1 MNHSA
6 SNINS
11 PGNTNKSFNCGKQYS
26 IEDLEKNSNRY
37 IRISTPCSVLA
48 LKRTG
53 ISQEELYFVPF
64 IEFIQKNPEMRKLSP
79 EIQESRYMFFEGHRK
94 EKIQEIKKVRNQIKN
109 DKIGSIY
116 LILGKERYCSEEIK
130 NALLGKLSP
139 QEKEFNSSI
148 YFEGSTI
155 NMFTLN
161 GLIKG
166 FISIGF
172 LNLSISYSLRYIL
185 IKVFILLSPFAFISL
200 INPSSSWIFK
210 SWIKLFLSL
219 LILQIL
225 VPVILLVA
233 FSIDSNSS
241 DMFSKIIYIGSIY
254 SLIKANSFVKDF
266 MGGLSTDISLGIS
279 SFKNLITK
287 Q

>member
-109 DKIGSIY
+109 DNNSITRNNSFLNKSANLTFDHNKLFSTSVNNDIKQLEQMKAKNELELLNMLQNEVNKELLLKEAERKIQRQKEKFLQY
-116 LILGKERYCSEEIK
+116 QKELQQRAEEENRKKEKVEQERLKKQQEEEELAQKLEKERQREMIEKFKKEREDEILREQEMKKKQIEEK
-130 NALLGKLSP
+130 RRGKTVTLL
-139 QEKEFNSSI
+139 
-148 YFEGSTI
+148 
-155 NMFTLN
+155 
-161 GLIKG
+161 
-166 FISIGF
+166 
-172 LNLSISYSLRYIL
+172 R
-185 IKVFILLSPFAFISL
+185 
-200 INPSSSWIFK
+200 
-210 SWIKLFLSL
+210 
-219 LILQIL
+219 
-225 VPVILLVA
+225 
-233 FSIDSNSS
+233 
-241 DMFSKIIYIGSIY
+241 
-254 SLIKANSFVKDF
+254 
-266 MGGLSTDISLGIS
+266 
-279 SFKNLITK
+279 
-287 Q
+287 

>member
-109 DKIGSIY
+109 DKNDNNSIT
-116 LILGKERYCSEEIK
+116 R
-130 NALLGKLSP
+130 N
-139 QEKEFNSSI
+139 NS
-148 YFEGSTI
+148 
-155 NMFTLN
+155 
-161 GLIKG
+161 
-166 FISIGF
+166 F
-172 LNLSISYSLRYIL
+172 LNKSANLTFDHNKLFSTSVNNDIKQLEQMKAKNELELLNMLQNEVNKEQKGKFNVKRKSSYSIKKNYNRELRRRIERKRRL
-185 IKVFILLSPFAFISL
+185 NRK
-200 INPSSSWIFK
+200 
-210 SWIKLFLSL
+210 
-219 LILQIL
+219 
-225 VPVILLVA
+225 
-233 FSIDSNSS
+233 
-241 DMFSKIIYIGSIY
+241 G
-254 SLIKANSFVKDF
+254 
-266 MGGLSTDISLGIS
+266 
-279 SFKNLITK
+279 
-287 Q
+287 